1 MDIRNRQQKKAAGRD
16 PPYGDHMTMSRRQ
29 FIASL
34 GAGSL
39 LTLWSGAKALASG
52 HDTRLL
58 VVLLRG
64 GLDGLHALPPQS
76 DAAYA
81 RLRGALAPKDVLKLD
96 GSFAL
101 HPSLK
106 FMHELYGQKQLLPVV
121 AVAPPYRER
130 SHFDAQDCLEN
141 GTAKPGGGSGWLN
154 RCVAAMP
161 GGEGLAIAGVMPLI
175 MRGQG
180 EATTW
185 SPPLPQE
192 INPILV
198 QKLQPL
204 YAADPTLAE
213 AFARAVE
220 TEGAE
225 DTTMSGKGGAGR
237 AGARLPLTMA
247 AAARFMAKDDGPRI
261 GFVEDSGWDT
271 HGNQAGVLQRKLAE
285 LDNALRTYRD
295 GMTAQWPRTVVAVVT
310 EFGRT
315 AAVNGTGGTDH
326 GTGGVAFLA
335 GGAVRGGRVLGDWP
349 GLAPAQLN
357 DGRDLRTTTDLRA
370 LFKGVLAHH
379 LALPEAALETEVFP
393 DSRDVRAMDGLLG

>member
-1 MDIRNRQQKKAAGRD
+1 M
-16 PPYGDHMTMSRRQ
+16 MSLSRRQ

-39 LTLWSGAKALASG
+39 LTLWSAANALASG
-52 HDTRLL
+52 DDTRLL

-76 DAAYA
+76 DTAYA
-81 RLRGALAPKDVLKLD
+81 RLRGALASKDALKLD

-141 GTAKPGGGSGWLN
+141 GTAKPGGGGSGWLN

-161 GGEGLAIAGVMPLI
+161 GSEGLAIAGVMPLI
-175 MRGQG
+175 MRGEG
-180 EATTW
+180 EVTTW

-204 YAADPTLAE
+204 YSADPALAQ

-225 DTTMSGKGGAGR
+225 DAAMSGETSGKGPGARR
-237 AGARLPLTMA
+237 AGARLPQTMA
-247 AAARFMAKDDGPRI
+247 AAARFMAKGDGPRI

-285 LDNALRTYRD
+285 LDNALRSYRD

-335 GGAVRGGRVLGDWP
+335 GGAVRGGHVLGDWP

-370 LFKGVLAHH
+370 LFKGVLAQH
-379 LALPEAALETEVFP
+379 LALPEAALETRVFP
-393 DSRDVRAMDGLLG
+393 DSRDVRATEGLLG